1 MESWKEQLKS
11 KIHESELSV
20 SEISDKT
27 KIPSKYIDAI
37 QEGKFQDLPAE
48 IFAKSQIERLFKFL
62 KIDPSNALRDYEEFI
77 SPVENQDEE
86 QKIDIEE
93 PIKEKL
99 LKIFDIER
107 LKNSYV
113 ILGGVFLLIIFSS
126 VFIFYPSD
134 QINDTNLV
142 IENVNYDSLV
152 SEISEVTEGIN
163 LEETDKTINL
173 GNTEEKNPAPND
185 ISRRIEIIIEGES
198 WIVVFD
204 RNERLLYELMQT
216 GSYEFS
222 GLSPLRFKI
231 GYAPATDLFIDGE
244 KINFSRAIKGATN
257 YAHFWINEGNKVE
270 SIRD

>member
-62 KIDPSNALRDYEEFI
+62 KIDPNNALRDYEEFI
-77 SPVENQDEE
+77 TPVENQDEE

-113 ILGGVFLLIIFSS
+113 IFGGVFLSIIFFS

-152 SEISEVTEGIN
+152 SEI
-163 LEETDKTINL
+163 
-173 GNTEEKNPAPND
+173 
-185 ISRRIEIIIEGES
+185 
-198 WIVVFD
+198 
-204 RNERLLYELMQT
+204 
-216 GSYEFS
+216 
-222 GLSPLRFKI
+222 
-231 GYAPATDLFIDGE
+231 
-244 KINFSRAIKGATN
+244 
-257 YAHFWINEGNKVE
+257 
-270 SIRD
+270 

>member
-62 KIDPSNALRDYEEFI
+62 KIGPNNALRDYEEFI

-86 QKIDIEE
+86 QKIDVEE

-99 LKIFDIER
+99 LKIFDIQR
-107 LKNSYV
+107 LKSSYF
-113 ILGGVFLLIIFSS
+113 ILGGVFLSIIFFS
-126 VFIFYPSD
+126 VFVFYPSD

-152 SEISEVTEGIN
+152 SEISEVREGIN

-173 GNTEEKNPAPND
+173 VNTEEKNPAPND
-185 ISRRIEIIIEGES
+185 TSRRIEIIIEGES

-204 RNERLLYELMQT
+204 RNE
-216 GSYEFS
+216 
-222 GLSPLRFKI
+222 
-231 GYAPATDLFIDGE
+231 
-244 KINFSRAIKGATN
+244 
-257 YAHFWINEGNKVE
+257 
-270 SIRD
+270 